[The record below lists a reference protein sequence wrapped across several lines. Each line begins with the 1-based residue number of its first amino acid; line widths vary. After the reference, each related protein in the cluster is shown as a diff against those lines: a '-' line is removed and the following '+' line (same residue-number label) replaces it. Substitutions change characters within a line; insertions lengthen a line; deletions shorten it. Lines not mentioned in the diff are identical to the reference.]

1 MNTNQVTP
9 STNQVDANNPQNP
22 TAPVPAPSPVQTQA
36 PSAQNPPTVV
46 PSAQP
51 NQAQT
56 NPSASSAQPQQQA
69 PQPSLHAR
77 IFDKILR
84 GMTGG
89 PVRSLYRDA
98 DLDGYHGDIGQ
109 LEFSVTE
116 EVGEILASRFWE
128 IDMTLAVGTN
138 CFCAGCETENRP
150 VTMATRSGEIDVR
163 EALQRLG
170 LL

>member
-1 MNTNQVTP
+1 V
-9 STNQVDANNPQNP
+9 NP
-22 TAPVPAPSPVQTQA
+22 TLHCTSHIRAGVFFKIANLDSLPASVNQYIRVAFPTPVV
-36 PSAQNPPTVV
+36 
-46 PSAQP
+46 
-51 NQAQT
+51 
-56 NPSASSAQPQQQA
+56 
-69 PQPSLHAR
+69 SL
-77 IFDKILR
+77 
-84 GMTGG
+84 
-89 PVRSLYRDA
+89 SLYRDA

-109 LEFSVTE
+109 LEFSITE

>member
-1 MNTNQVTP
+1 V
-9 STNQVDANNPQNP
+9 NP
-22 TAPVPAPSPVQTQA
+22 TLHCTSHIRAGVFFKIANLDSLPASVNQYIRVAFPTPVV
-36 PSAQNPPTVV
+36 
-46 PSAQP
+46 
-51 NQAQT
+51 
-56 NPSASSAQPQQQA
+56 
-69 PQPSLHAR
+69 SL
-77 IFDKILR
+77 
-84 GMTGG
+84 
-89 PVRSLYRDA
+89 SLYRDA

>member
-22 TAPVPAPSPVQTQA
+22 IAPVPAPSPVQTQA

-89 PVRSLYRDA
+89 PVRIVGPNGDIQEVPQGRRRRVHVEVARDA
-98 DLDGYHGDIGQ
+98 ETRGSCGQ
-109 LEFSVTE
+109 DAEP
-116 EVGEILASRFWE
+116 R
-128 IDMTLAVGTN
+128 
-138 CFCAGCETENRP
+138 
-150 VTMATRSGEIDVR
+150 
-163 EALQRLG
+163 
-170 LL
+170 